1 VNPFPSQQP
10 PARSVPAQPSYQTYP
25 KTDYGQPAHARPAAS
40 QPSPAAE
47 PQWPS
52 TTPPTAGPGPTGQP
66 IPPASAASVPRPT
79 GPAAPQPPAPS
90 ADPYA
95 GQGSRTAVPPWSRP
109 DDQPTEQ
116 VPGLLPDGRPQLRR
130 RTPQG
135 HISAR
140 LIQDEGQQSQHGAG
154 ALSPTMMSDF
164 WQGLSAGTAPT
175 DPPAA
180 GPDPSQQDRTTA
192 NRQEWNQ

>member
-1 VNPFPSQQP
+1 AKSCPRTPRVGQQIRGEHTGAEGQAVGEYVLVDAVDVLPSVD
-10 PARSVPAQPSYQTYP
+10 PAG
-25 KTDYGQPAHARPAAS
+25 D
-40 QPSPAAE
+40 
-47 PQWPS
+47 
-52 TTPPTAGPGPTGQP
+52 
-66 IPPASAASVPRPT
+66 
-79 GPAAPQPPAPS
+79 
-90 ADPYA
+90 
-95 GQGSRTAVPPWSRP
+95 
-109 DDQPTEQ
+109 
-116 VPGLLPDGRPQLRR
+116 PGLLPDGRPQLRR

-140 LIQDEGQQSQHGAG
+140 LIQAEGQQNQHGTG

-180 GPDPSQQDRTTA
+180 GPDPSQHDRTTA

>member
-1 VNPFPSQQP
+1 S
-10 PARSVPAQPSYQTYP
+10 A
-25 KTDYGQPAHARPAAS
+25 
-40 QPSPAAE
+40 
-47 PQWPS
+47 PS
-52 TTPPTAGPGPTGQP
+52 T
-66 IPPASAASVPRPT
+66 
-79 GPAAPQPPAPS
+79 
-90 ADPYA
+90 A
-95 GQGSRTAVPPWSRP
+95 GQYPPGAGGAVPPWSRSGEP
-109 DDQPTEQ
+109 QTPPGGDPAGDS
-116 VPGLLPDGRPQLRR
+116 GLLPDGRPQLRR

-140 LIQDEGQQSQHGAG
+140 LIQAEDQQNQHGTG

-180 GPDPSQQDRTTA
+180 GPDPSQHDRTTA